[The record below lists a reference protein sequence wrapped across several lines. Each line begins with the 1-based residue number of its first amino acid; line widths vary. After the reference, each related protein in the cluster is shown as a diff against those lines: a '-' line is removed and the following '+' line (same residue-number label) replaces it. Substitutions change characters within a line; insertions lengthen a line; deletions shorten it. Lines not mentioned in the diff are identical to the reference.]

1 MNFIT
6 NEDNFENLGAVERER
21 ERERATL
28 YLTWN
33 LINCIYQNNLVNK
46 IKQGK

>member
-21 ERERATL
+21 ERESYSL
-28 YLTWN
+28 LN
-33 LINCIYQNNLVNK
+33 MESN
-46 IKQGK
+46 